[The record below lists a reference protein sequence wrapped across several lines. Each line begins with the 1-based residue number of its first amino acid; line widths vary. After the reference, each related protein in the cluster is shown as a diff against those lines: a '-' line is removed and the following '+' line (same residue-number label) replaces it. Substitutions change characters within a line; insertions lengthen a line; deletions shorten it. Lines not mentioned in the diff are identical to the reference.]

1 MKTLCTRKWSGNVR
15 ELENTIEG
23 AFNFA
28 EGAYLTLD
36 DISWYK
42 KEKTKEEHE
51 NYEVFRMDD
60 GKNLKTLLSEYEYKL
75 IQQALEKNADLRR
88 VAEQLGLTRQNLNHK
103 LKQYNLENK
112 FYMDKKFQT
121 YIIDKWEK

>member
-1 MKTLCTRKWSGNVR
+1 
-15 ELENTIEG
+15 
-23 AFNFA
+23 
-28 EGAYLTLD
+28 
-36 DISWYK
+36 
-42 KEKTKEEHE
+42 
-51 NYEVFRMDD
+51 MDD

-112 FYMDKKFQT
+112 FYMDKKF
-121 YIIDKWEK
+121 